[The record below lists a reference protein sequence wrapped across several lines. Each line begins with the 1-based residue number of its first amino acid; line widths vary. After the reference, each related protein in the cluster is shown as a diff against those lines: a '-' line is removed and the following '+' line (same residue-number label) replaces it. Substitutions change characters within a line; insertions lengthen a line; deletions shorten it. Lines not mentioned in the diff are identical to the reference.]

1 MSKPELPDL
10 SGFLNE
16 DGEVISTSSLQT
28 LTNPERFCGL
38 VKAGKVDSL
47 LVKFHAEKERFIQL
61 EWLQEVLEI
70 QTYNDEQELI
80 DGTETGL
87 LDVDENPILHEAEYQ
102 EYPTQPVAET
112 FEDWQALKTP
122 EYQSNKKLNGFDFN
136 GVQVSL
142 SLENQS
148 GIIDLDYAQKIT
160 EAAGGTLFPL
170 NFKTQ
175 TPKGFEI
182 IPFATAADF
191 TVFAMAFL
199 PKRAA
204 LF

>member
-16 DGEVISTSSLQT
+16 DGEVISTNSLQT
-28 LTNPERFCGL
+28 LCGPERFCCL

-47 LVKFHAEKERFIQL
+47 LVKFHAEKEQFIQL

-70 QTYNDEQELI
+70 QAYNDEQEAI

-87 LDVDENPILHEAEYQ
+87 FDIDKNPILHEAEYQ
-102 EYPTQPVAET
+102 EYPAQPAPET
-112 FEDWQALKTP
+112 FEEWQALKTP
-122 EYQSNKKLNGFDFN
+122 EYVSNLKLNGFNFN
-136 GVQVSL
+136 GVKVSL

-148 GIIDLDYAQKIT
+148 GIIDLDYANKIA
-160 EAAGGTLFPL
+160 EAGGGTLFPL

-175 TPKGFEI
+175 TPKGFEVI
-182 IPFATAADF
+182 RFETAAEF
-191 TVFAMAFL
+191 TVFALAFL
-199 PKRAA
+199 PQRAA